1 MFANMAPLTD
11 DDKILI
17 KALRLEK
24 GWSALTM
31 MRKFPSRK
39 WKKSTLFDLIKCIDK
54 TGKTDRRKKVA
65 VDRDLQERHQT
76 HKLSATSSAA
86 KKVVLAQARIR
97 EKSNMRLVFHD
108 RIFVV

>member
-31 MRKFPSRK
+31 MR
-39 WKKSTLFDLIKCIDK
+39 
-54 TGKTDRRKKVA
+54 
-65 VDRDLQERHQT
+65 EY
-76 HKLSATSSAA
+76 LSQ
-86 KKVVLAQARIR
+86 K
-97 EKSNMRLVFHD
+97 
-108 RIFVV
+108 

>member
-31 MRKFPSRK
+31 MREYLSQK
-39 WKKSTLFDLIKCIDK
+39 WKKSTLFHLIKCIDK
-54 TGKTDRRKKVA
+54 TGKTDRRKGSGRPRSARMASNAQIVG
-65 VDRDLQERHQT
+65 DLICSQEGRPG
-76 HKLSATSSAA
+76 TSKSPR
-86 KKVVLAQARIR
+86 KIER
-97 EKSNMRLVFHD
+97 ETGIS
-108 RIFVV
+108 